1 MSIPLPN
8 LDDRTY
14 DDLVQEGLRLIPT
27 YAPEWTNH
35 NPSDPGITLI
45 ELFAY
50 LTEMLNY
57 RLNRVTDANKLAFLK
72 LINGPEWQQKKS
84 LNEEIQDAVIKL
96 REPKRGVSCK
106 DFEYL
111 ALEFNKQP
119 EAKNQQTVQRAHC
132 LPRRDLESETLSLN
146 GNNEKPG
153 HISVII
159 VTNNKPP
166 ENQFEP
172 SEGLQAVR
180 DYLESKRLLTTRLH
194 IVAPRWV
201 MIKVNIN
208 LILQPGAKKELVQG
222 QVKTALSGFFDPL
235 TGGVGGKGWEF
246 GRNIYISEIYQL
258 LDKLSGVD
266 YVTKFSKELDEVELD
281 EVEVI
286 TDNPSQAEQRSHKI
300 NGQLSFIKL
309 NDYELVDFRL
319 EEKYINIKI
328 LYPEELEEIKSQKSA
343 KSPKS

>member
-119 EAKNQQTVQRAHC
+119 ETNQQPNQQTVQRAHC
-132 LPRRDLESETLSLN
+132 LPRRDLEFETLSLN

-159 VTNNKPP
+159 VPNKLLQ
-166 ENQFEP
+166 ENSGNFRFEP
-172 SEGLQAVR
+172 SEKLLTGVR
-180 DYLESKRLLTTRLH
+180 DYLEPKRLLTTRLH
-194 IVAPRWV
+194 IVAPGWV
-201 MIKVNIN
+201 TIKVNIK
-208 LILQPGAKKELVQG
+208 LILQPGAKKGSVLE
-222 QVKTALSGFFDPL
+222 QVKKALEGFFHPL
-235 TGGVGGKGWEF
+235 TGGIGGKGWEF

-258 LDKLSGVD
+258 LDKQPGVD
-266 YVTKFSKELDEVELD
+266 YVTKFSKELDEVEF
-281 EVEVI
+281 I

-309 NDYELVDFRL
+309 NEYELVDFRFD
-319 EEKYINIKI
+319 ENYIKI
-328 LYPEELEEIKSQKSA
+328 LYSEELE
-343 KSPKS
+343 

>member
-14 DDLVQEGLRLIPT
+14 DDLVQEGLKLIPT

-57 RLNRVTDANKLAFLK
+57 RLNKVTDANKLAFLK
-72 LINGPEWQQKKS
+72 LINGPEWRPPELINTKI

-119 EAKNQQTVQRAHC
+119 KANQQPDQQKVQQVQRAHC
-132 LPRRDLESETLSLN
+132 LPRRDLEFETLFLN
-146 GNNEKPG
+146 ENKEKPG

-159 VTNNKPP
+159 VPNTQLQ
-166 ENQFEP
+166 ENPGNFRFEP
-172 SEGLQAVR
+172 SKDLLKAVG
-180 DYLESKRLLTTRLH
+180 DYLEPKRLLTTRLH

-201 MIKVNIN
+201 TIKVNIS
-208 LILQPGAKKELVQG
+208 LILQPGAKKELVQKLV
-222 QVKTALSGFFDPL
+222 QDALEGFFHPL
-235 TGGVGGKGWEF
+235 TGGIKGKGWEF

-258 LDKLSGVD
+258 LDKQPGVD
-266 YVTKFSKELDEVELD
+266 YVTKRKQLNGD
-281 EVEVI
+281 EVI
-286 TDNPSQAEQRSHKI
+286 TGDPSQSKRRSPET
-300 NGQLSFIKL
+300 GQLSFIKL
-309 NDYELVDFRL
+309 NDDELVDFQFH
-319 EEKYINIKI
+319 EDDIEII
-328 LYPEELEEIKSQKSA
+328 YPGSE
-343 KSPKS
+343 

>member
-72 LINGPEWQQKKS
+72 LINGPEWRPEKS

-96 REPKRGVSCK
+96 REPKRGAACK

-119 EAKNQQTVQRAHC
+119 EANQQPNQQKVQRAHC
-132 LPRRDLESETLSLN
+132 LARRDLEFETFSLN
-146 GNNEKPG
+146 ENNEKPG

-159 VTNNKPP
+159 VPNKPLQ
-166 ENQFEP
+166 ENSANFRFEP
-172 SEGLQAVR
+172 SEDLLKAVR
-180 DYLESKRLLTTRLH
+180 DYFEPKRLLTTRLH
-194 IVAPRWV
+194 IVAPRYV
-201 MIKVNIN
+201 KIKVNIK
-208 LILQPGAKKELVQG
+208 LILEPGAKKDSVQK
-222 QVKTALSGFFDPL
+222 QVQTDLEGFFHPL
-235 TGGVGGKGWEF
+235 RGGIGGKGWEF
-246 GRNIYISEIYQL
+246 GRNIYISEVYQL
-258 LDKLSGVD
+258 LDKQPGVD
-266 YVTKFSKELDEVELD
+266 YVTKFSKELN

-300 NGQLSFIKL
+300 KEQLSFIKL
-309 NDYELVDFRL
+309 DEYELVDFRFD
-319 EEKYINIKI
+319 ENYIKI
-328 LYPEELEEIKSQKSA
+328 LYPEELE
-343 KSPKS
+343 